1 MNPYYQFSMIDGVRT
16 AEAKII
22 ESDKRYSK
30 PQKEQI
36 IQESIITSPI
46 KQPVI
51 AYEPTPTRDP
61 VSAIGDTSIMTKPA
75 TTINVYSP
83 DGSTS
88 TTSLADEVTVSDSGV
103 STSSK
108 GGGGGGG
115 GGGGISPSK
124 PKSKASTPTKPK
136 KSFIPLAAIGAGIA
150 ILILKPF

>member
-1 MNPYYQFSMIDGVRT
+1 MNPYYQFSMIEGVKD
-16 AEAKII
+16 AEVKII
-22 ESDKRYSK
+22 ESAKQYSR

-36 IQESIITSPI
+36 IAESIIQAPI
-46 KQPVI
+46 KQP
-51 AYEPTPTRDP
+51 ALTYEPTPTRDP

-115 GGGGISPSK
+115 GSFSPPK
-124 PKSKASTPTKPK
+124 PKSKSSAPTKPK
-136 KSFIPLAAIGAGIA
+136 KSFIPLVAIGAGLA
-150 ILILKPF
+150 ILIIKPF

>member
-1 MNPYYQFSMIDGVRT
+1 MNPYYQFSMIDGVKT
-16 AEAKII
+16 AETKII
-22 ESDKRYSK
+22 ESEKTYSQ

-36 IQESIITSPI
+36 IADSIITSPI
-46 KQPVI
+46 KQPI
-51 AYEPTPTRDP
+51 EAYEPTPTRDP

-88 TTSLADEVTVSDSGV
+88 TTSLSDEVTVSDSGI

-108 GGGGGGG
+108 GGGG

-136 KSFIPLAAIGAGIA
+136 KSFIPLVAIGAGIA

>member
-1 MNPYYQFSMIDGVRT
+1 MNPYYQFSMIDGVKT
-16 AEAKII
+16 AETKII
-22 ESDKRYSK
+22 ESEKNYSR

-46 KQPVI
+46 KQPI
-51 AYEPTPTRDP
+51 AAYEPTPTRDP

-88 TTSLADEVTVSDSGV
+88 TTSLADEVTVSDSGI

-108 GGGGGGG
+108 GGGGG

-136 KSFIPLAAIGAGIA
+136 KSFIPLVAIGAGIA

>member
-1 MNPYYQFSMIDGVRT
+1 MNPYYQFSMIDGSKT
-16 AEAKII
+16 AETKII
-22 ESDKRYSK
+22 ESGKRYSR

-36 IQESIITSPI
+36 IAESIIQSPI
-46 KQPVI
+46 KQPVSI
-51 AYEPTPTRDP
+51 IESTPTRDP

-88 TTSLADEVTVSDSGV
+88 TTSLADEVTVSDSGI

-115 GGGGISPSK
+115 GFSPPK
-124 PKSKASTPTKPK
+124 PKSNKTAPTKPK

>member
-1 MNPYYQFSMIDGVRT
+1 MNPYYQFSMIEGVKN
-16 AEAKII
+16 AEVKII
-22 ESDKRYSK
+22 ESGKSYSR

-36 IQESIITSPI
+36 IADSIITSPI
-46 KQPVI
+46 KQP
-51 AYEPTPTRDP
+51 ALTYEPTP
-61 VSAIGDTSIMTKPA
+61 
-75 TTINVYSP
+75 
-83 DGSTS
+83 
-88 TTSLADEVTVSDSGV
+88 SDSGI

-136 KSFIPLAAIGAGIA
+136 KSFIPLVAIGAGIA